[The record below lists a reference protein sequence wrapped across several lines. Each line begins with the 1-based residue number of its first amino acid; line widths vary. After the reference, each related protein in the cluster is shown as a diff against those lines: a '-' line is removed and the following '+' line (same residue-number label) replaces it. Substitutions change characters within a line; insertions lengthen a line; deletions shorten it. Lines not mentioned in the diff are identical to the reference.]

1 MVLPDPVVKMIKLFC
16 WILLIGVFFANTI
29 IIMLSFIPFMFAA
42 IGLLIKQPSKINIE
56 RHYSK
61 DRVFSGEIIEICLD
75 IEAQDGIGIIEISE
89 ILPRHFE
96 VIEGSNYKVLW
107 KGMGILK
114 CRLVY
119 KFRCTTSGTYH
130 IGNAAIKVSHCIYG
144 HVHSSM
150 ERSAKIIEVS
160 PRIFDTTKAKS
171 ISNFSKIPMPL
182 GNISN
187 MGMSTLEFK
196 EIRQYCYGD
205 SFKLINWKAT
215 ARNLNKGGY
224 WPIVNDY
231 EKEGKKS
238 VWIYLNIS
246 KSMGMGSNIMNSLEA
261 GLEAANSLV
270 DFYLKQN
277 AFVAFGTY
285 NDMQEFIYPG
295 SGQKHYIKILKT
307 ILRCS
312 SNIGAVRR
320 TDNRSISLKEA
331 IISNKKYL
339 SGSEPLF
346 IIVTRYYDKFYDSL
360 SEGID
365 EMSKYA
371 SYRKGV
377 YKIMIVNIIGYGMA
391 ANSDLEKLT
400 AQLQHLKDYKS
411 IQRLRKKCIWIDW
424 DPSQTSFSKA
434 LMSQVVGI

>member
-16 WILLIGVFFANTI
+16 WVLLIGVFFANTVV
-29 IIMLSFIPFMFAA
+29 IMLSFIPFMVAA
-42 IGLLIKQPSKINIE
+42 IGLLTKQPSKITIE
-56 RHYSK
+56 RSYSRE
-61 DRVFSGEIIEICLD
+61 RVFSGEAIEICLD
-75 IEAQDGIGIIEISE
+75 IEAQEGMGIIEVCE

-96 VIEGSNYKVLW
+96 VIEGSNYKIFW
-107 KGMGILK
+107 KGMGTVK
-114 CRLVY
+114 YRLVY
-119 KFRCTTSGTYH
+119 KLRCTTSGTYH
-130 IGNAAIKVSHCIYG
+130 IGNTAIKVYHCIYG

-150 ERSAKIIEVS
+150 ERNPKIIEVN
-160 PRIFDTTKAKS
+160 PRLFDTTKAKS

-196 EIRQYCYGD
+196 EIRQYSYGD
-205 SFKLINWKAT
+205 SFKFINWKAT
-215 ARNLNKGGY
+215 ARNLNKGGNL
-224 WPIVNDY
+224 PIVNDY

-238 VWIYLNIS
+238 VWIYLNVS
-246 KSMGMGSNIMNSLEA
+246 KSMGMGSNIKNSLES
-261 GLEAANSLV
+261 GLEAVNSLV

-285 NDMQEFIYPG
+285 NDMHEFIYPG

-312 SNIGAVRR
+312 SNIGAARKSG
-320 TDNRSISLKEA
+320 NKPISLKEA
-331 IISNKKYL
+331 VICNKKYM

-360 SEGID
+360 IEGID

-377 YKIMIVNIIGYGMA
+377 FKIMIVNIIGYGMA
-391 ANSDLEKLT
+391 ANSDLEKLS
-400 AQLQHLKDYKS
+400 AELQHLKDYKN